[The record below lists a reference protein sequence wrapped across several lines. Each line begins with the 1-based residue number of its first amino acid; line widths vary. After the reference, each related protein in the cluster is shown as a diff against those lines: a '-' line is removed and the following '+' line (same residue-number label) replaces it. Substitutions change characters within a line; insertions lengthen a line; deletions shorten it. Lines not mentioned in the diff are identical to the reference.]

1 MHVLR
6 AEKGYIIVGQ
16 DTDGSMTPM
25 DVNMNWIL
33 AKDKPFSYIGRRS
46 FSISALNSED
56 RFQLVGLLTKDEG
69 VVLPEG
75 SHIITNKRSS
85 IGYVTSSYYSP
96 ILKRSI
102 AMAQLKG
109 GLSKMSETVL
119 VKIVQEKQGLKEI
132 PCEVSSSVFYDIQG
146 EKVDG
151 ND

>member
-25 DVNMNWIL
+25 DVNMKWIL

-46 FSISALNSED
+46 FSISALNSDD
-56 RFQLVGLLTKDEG
+56 RFQLVGLLTKDAH

-75 SHIITNKRSS
+75 SHIINNKGGS
-85 IGYVTSSYYSP
+85 IGYVTSSYFSP
-96 ILKRSI
+96 ILRRSI

-109 GLSKMSETVL
+109 GLSKMTETVI

-132 PCEVSSSVFYDIQG
+132 PCEVSSSVFYDIEG

-151 ND
+151 NE

>member
-1 MHVLR
+1 
-6 AEKGYIIVGQ
+6 
-16 DTDGSMTPM
+16 M